1 MVSTLAEHA
10 HVLPKV
16 NSRPGQAIQRL
27 WTAVPGFVVLAF
39 TVALVVALAVIYV
52 QSGDI
57 VSLEVNGQVWR
68 TRTHQKTVGALLRE
82 VGLTLRPE
90 DIILPSA
97 EMPLGPEQLVTVEKA
112 LPVLIDAD
120 GQILEHYTHCRQIG
134 ELLNEMGL
142 VAKSQDVVTLDGQP
156 VALDAPLP
164 RQQWTPDRWPLLQR
178 LAGGLVTYPT
188 SSWLRVSLRRAV
200 PLSIRDGGAELVVYT
215 LARTVGE
222 ALLSQNIVLY
232 LGDRVYPML
241 GTLLSAGVH
250 VEIHRATPV
259 HIQVDGRSLDARVQ
273 ARTVAQVLDQTG
285 LQLQGRDYVSPSLH
299 SEIVPDI
306 NLRVVRVLEDWVS
319 EAESIPFETI
329 WRSDSTLELDQT
341 RTDQAG
347 RTGVRRRRVRI
358 VYEDGEKKERQVV
371 DEWVERQPTTRVV
384 SYGTKIVWRE
394 QDTPDGLI
402 RYWRKVRMH
411 ATSYTAA
418 TSGKSRDH
426 PQFGITRL
434 GWWATKGVV
443 AVDPQVVN
451 LGTKVYVPGYG
462 FATAADTGGLIKGR
476 RIDLCY
482 DEHNLVLWYK
492 WVDVYLLEPIPAAS
506 EIHWILP
513 NYPIERR

>member
-1 MVSTLAEHA
+1 M
-10 HVLPKV
+10 
-16 NSRPGQAIQRL
+16 
-27 WTAVPGFVVLAF
+27 PGFFALTF
-39 TVALVVALAVIYV
+39 TFALVLALAVTYV

-57 VSLEVNGQVWR
+57 VSLEVNGHMWR
-68 TRTHQKTVGALLRE
+68 MRTHQKTVAALLRE
-82 VGLTLRPE
+82 VGLALRPE
-90 DIILPSA
+90 DIVLPSL
-97 EMPLGPEQLVTVEKA
+97 ETRLGPEQLVTVEKA
-112 LPVLIDAD
+112 LPILVDAD
-120 GQILEHYTHCRQIG
+120 GQVVEHYTHCRRVG
-134 ELLNEMGL
+134 DLLSELGL
-142 VAKSQDVVTLDGQP
+142 DAKPQDMVALDGQP
-156 VALDAPLP
+156 VDLDAQLPL
-164 RQQWTPDRWPLLQR
+164 QQWTPTRWPLLQR
-178 LAGGLVTYPT
+178 LAGGLVGNPA
-188 SSWLRVSLRRAV
+188 SSRLRVSLRRAV
-200 PLSIRDGGAELVVYT
+200 PLSIHDGGAELAIYT

-232 LGDRVYPML
+232 FGDRVYPML

-259 HIQVDGRSLDARVQ
+259 HIQVDGRLIHTRVQ
-273 ARTVAQVLDQTG
+273 ARTVAQVLNETG
-285 LQLQGRDYVSPSLH
+285 LQLLGRDYVSPSLH
-299 SEIVPDI
+299 SEIIPDMR
-306 NLRVVRVLEDWVS
+306 LRVVRVLENWVS
-319 EAESIPFETI
+319 ETENIPFETM

-347 RTGVRRRRVRI
+347 KAGIRKRRVRI
-358 VYEDGEKKERQVV
+358 VYEDGEQKERQVV
-371 DEWVERQPTTRVV
+371 DEWVERQPTTRVL

-394 QDTPDGLI
+394 QDTPDGMI

-434 GWWATKGVV
+434 GWWATKGIV
-443 AVDPQVVN
+443 AVDPLVVN

-482 DEHNLVLWYK
+482 DEHNLVLWYR
-492 WVDVYLLEPIPAAS
+492 WVDVYLLEPIPSTS

-513 NYPIERR
+513 NYPTERR